1 MTSDKFL
8 QLLNGVVITVISD
21 NQEVVE
27 EWLNNIPGSWGK
39 LAGQAIILAKR
50 SIGRAL
56 VEDERL
62 LVWNHLWHHLQKFK
76 LDKKINI

>member
-27 EWLNNIPGSWGK
+27 EWLNNIPGSLGK
-39 LAGQAIILAKR
+39 LAGQASILAKR

-56 VEDERL
+56 VED
-62 LVWNHLWHHLQKFK
+62 
-76 LDKKINI
+76 